1 MDGTELALVLLTIV
15 VVINSAVLLHLLAE
29 RLREIEARLQRT
41 PRSTPDTS
49 VRLDTQDWRK
59 VAPGGRPRL

>member
-1 MDGTELALVLLTIV
+1 MDGTDLALVLLAV
-15 VVINSAVLLHLLAE
+15 VAVTNSAVLLHLLAE